1 MAPMGIRLS
10 PLGIAVFCLLG
21 VGVIYHLY
29 AGVLSSRIALF
40 RQKRTVDL
48 RDLLALSMEAAVQGG
63 REVKRIREDNT
74 LEEKSKGK
82 TKEGASEKLTL
93 GDLNSHRKMFYLIK
107 NTYPYIQVNSEEHAD
122 AEGEATV
129 WTRIIPE
136 EILGKISGVKE
147 VPAERITVWIDPL
160 DATQEYT
167 ENLQK
172 YVTTM
177 VCVAVDGDPVIGVIH
192 KPFTGYTAWG
202 FVGEGSNVA
211 PRASYNTNFPKVIV
225 SRSHSGKVKS
235 FVQVAFGN
243 NTEVLPAGGAEN
255 LTDDTRSAELYTQK
269 DGQSNRII
277 TMRESPGTVD
287 CSSCTASSLMY
298 MLKSVGLGLQ
308 PCHTVLD
315 EEICYKVLALLDP
328 TDEEQETADIY
339 IHVTYIKKW
348 DICAGDAILRSL
360 GGEMTTLKGEQI
372 NYSGTEGNK
381 GGLLAS
387 IKTDHK
393 ALVKRLS
400 PWEENRQ

>member
-29 AGVLSSRIALF
+29 AGVLSSRIASF

-48 RDLLALSMEAAVQGG
+48 RELLALSMEAAVQGG

-107 NTYPYIQVNSEEHAD
+107 NTYPEIQAVDVMHRVGRKEVSRPRDVIIVFACKMVRDEMWKRTKTSLVNSEEQAN

-129 WTRIIPE
+129 WTHIIPE
-136 EILGKISGVKE
+136 EILAKISGGKE
-147 VPAERITVWIDPL
+147 VPAESITVWIDPL

-202 FVGEGSNVA
+202 FVGEGSNVV

-243 NTEVLPAGGAEN
+243 NTEIIPAGGA
-255 LTDDTRSAELYTQK
+255 
-269 DGQSNRII
+269 G
-277 TMRESPGTVD
+277 
-287 CSSCTASSLMY
+287 
-298 MLKSVGLGLQ
+298 
-308 PCHTVLD
+308 
-315 EEICYKVLALLDP
+315 YKVLALLDP
-328 TDEEQETADIY
+328 TDEEQDTADIY

-372 NYSGTEGNK
+372 DYSGTEENK

-387 IKTDHK
+387 IKTDHE
-393 ALVKRLS
+393 ALVKRLP
-400 PWEENRQ
+400 PWEENKQ

>member
-10 PLGIAVFCLLG
+10 PLCITLFCLLG

-29 AGVLSSRIALF
+29 AGVLSSRIASF
-40 RQKRTVDL
+40 RLKSTVDL
-48 RDLLALSMEAAVQGG
+48 RELLALSMEAAVQGG

-82 TKEGASEKLTL
+82 TKEGDSEKLTL

-107 NTYPYIQVNSEEHAD
+107 NTYPYIQVNSEEHAN

-136 EILGKISGVKE
+136 EILAKISGGKE

-192 KPFTGYTAWG
+192 KPFTGHTVWG
-202 FVGEGSNVA
+202 FVGEGSNVV
-211 PRASYNTNFPKVIV
+211 PRASYNTNFPKVII

-243 NTEVLPAGGAEN
+243 NTEIIPAGGA
-255 LTDDTRSAELYTQK
+255 
-269 DGQSNRII
+269 G
-277 TMRESPGTVD
+277 
-287 CSSCTASSLMY
+287 
-298 MLKSVGLGLQ
+298 
-308 PCHTVLD
+308 
-315 EEICYKVLALLDP
+315 YKVLALLDP
-328 TDEEQETADIY
+328 TDEEQDTADIY

-360 GGEMTTLKGEQI
+360 GGQMTTLKGEHI
-372 NYSGTEGNK
+372 DYSGTEGNK

-393 ALVKRLS
+393 ALVKRLP
-400 PWEENRQ
+400 PWEENKEQ